1 MAADI
6 KRQRTVLW
14 RFSTKRRGHG
24 TPCPLQEISLSAIPA
39 PTLSFPFFFMSSPRK
54 RESIFLSPKYNNWQ
68 IHLIF
73 FTKKA
78 GFPRTFIE
86 L

>member
-1 MAADI
+1 MTEDV
-6 KRQRTVLW
+6 VLW
-14 RFSTKRRGHG
+14 RFSTKLRGRG
-24 TPCPLQEISLSAIPA
+24 MPCPYKEFLFLPFLH
-39 PTLSFPFFFMSSPRK
+39 PHMSFPRK
-54 RESIFLSPKYNNWQ
+54 RESIFLSPEYNNRQ

-78 GFPRTFIE
+78 GFPQPFIE